1 MKNYRDISKAIAQA
15 KKRIPEGFYISDFKQ
30 VMRLSGVQTH
40 NNNYYWEVANNA
52 LLAGFGIGYRTA
64 IRDMRDKAKRQ

>member
-15 KKRIPEGFYISDFKQ
+15 KKRIPEGFYLSDLIQ
-30 VMRLSGVQTH
+30 IEELGGDG
-40 NNNYYWEVANNA
+40 WELINNA
-52 LLAGFGIGYRTA
+52 LKAGFGIGYRTA

>member
-30 VMRLSGVQTH
+30 VVRLSGVQTY
-40 NNNYYWEVANNA
+40 NSYYWEVSNNA